1 MTKPINR
8 SFHFRAFL
16 ASAITAIFGV
26 TLLVGAGSTPS
37 VAWTKSLYVEGSA
50 PTNGTIYFQTKRYH
64 SAGTAALNNTRFPSC
79 AYPLTVRMMTQ
90 PYASAAVLAAFGTSA
105 QGGND
110 YFYRTGKT
118 HIPASNFYLSAHLIT
133 SWCVRDRETWS
144 GTLYY

>member
-1 MTKPINR
+1 MTKPAKLR
-8 SFHFRAFL
+8 FQVRAFL
-16 ASAITAIFGV
+16 ASAIASILGV
-26 TLLVGAGSTPS
+26 TMLFGATAAPA
-37 VAWTKSLYVEGSA
+37 VAWTTNVYVEGTA
-50 PTNGTIYFQTKRYH
+50 PSNGTIYFQTKRYH
-64 SAGTAALNNTRFPSC
+64 SAGPAALNNTRFPSC

-90 PYASAAVLAAFGTSA
+90 PYASAAGLSTFSTKA

-110 YFYRTGKT
+110 YFYRSGGT